1 MDYLLSENGRRELEA
16 LSKRRCLYAFDFD
29 GTLAKIVSD
38 PGSARL
44 GRSVQFWLEALAT
57 RAQTAVISGRSL
69 KDLRARVGAV
79 VSCLVG
85 NHGAEGPH
93 VVQEDMFQVQEIC
106 HGWLQLIT
114 EQFQTE
120 LLECGV
126 LVEQKSY
133 SLSFH
138 YRTVQQRG
146 EARAL
151 ISRIVT
157 ELDPTPRIVLGKSVV
172 NVMPTTA
179 WHKGTALQEC
189 IRQLGC
195 TTALYVGDDV
205 TDEDVFALRDP
216 RVLTVR
222 IGKKNASSAR
232 FFLNRQTEIAQVL
245 RLIVEMAG

>member
-1 MDYLLSENGRRELEA
+1 MDYLLSEKGRRELEA
-16 LSKRRCLYAFDFD
+16 LSKGRCLYAFDFD

-38 PGSARL
+38 PAGARL
-44 GRSVQFWLEALAT
+44 GRSVQFWLEALAK
-57 RAQTAVISGRSL
+57 RVQTAVISGRSL
-69 KDLRARVGAV
+69 EDLRSRVGAV

-85 NHGAEGPH
+85 NHGSEGPH
-93 VVQEDMFQVQEIC
+93 VVQEDMFQVRKAC
-106 HGWLQLIT
+106 NGWLQLIT
-114 EQFQTE
+114 DQFQAE
-120 LLECGV
+120 LIQCGV
-126 LVEQKSY
+126 FVEKKSY

-157 ELDPTPRIVLGKSVV
+157 ELAPTPRIVLGKSVV
-172 NVMPTTA
+172 NVIPTTA

-189 IRQLGC
+189 MRQLDC
-195 TTALYVGDDV
+195 PTALYVGDDV
-205 TDEDVFALRDP
+205 TDEDVFALRDA

-232 FFLNRQTEIAQVL
+232 FFLKRQTEIAQVL

>member
-1 MDYLLSENGRRELEA
+1 MNYLLSEKGRRELEA
-16 LSKRRCLYAFDFD
+16 LSKGRCLYAFDFD

-38 PGSARL
+38 PGGARL
-44 GRSVQFWLEALAT
+44 GRSVQVWLEALAK

-69 KDLRARVGAV
+69 EDLRPRVGAGV
-79 VSCLVG
+79 CCLVG
-85 NHGAEGPH
+85 NHGSEGPH
-93 VVQEDMFQVQEIC
+93 VVQEEMFQVQETC
-106 HGWLQLIT
+106 NGWLQLIT
-114 EQFQTE
+114 DQFQADLTQ
-120 LLECGV
+120 CGV
-126 LVEQKSY
+126 FVEKKSY

-138 YRTVQQRG
+138 YRTVQQRS

-151 ISRIVT
+151 ISRIVA
-157 ELDPTPRIVLGKSVV
+157 ELAPTPRIVLGKSVV
-172 NVMPTTA
+172 NVIPTTA
-179 WHKGTALQEC
+179 WHKGTALQKC
-189 IRQLGC
+189 MRHLGC

-232 FFLNRQTEIAQVL
+232 FFLNRQTEIAKVL

>member
-1 MDYLLSENGRRELEA
+1 MDYLLSEEGRRELEA
-16 LSKRRCLYAFDFD
+16 LSKGRCLYAFDFD

-38 PGSARL
+38 PAGARL
-44 GRSVQFWLEALAT
+44 GRSVQFWLEALAK
-57 RAQTAVISGRSL
+57 RVQTAVISGRSL
-69 KDLRARVGAV
+69 EDLRSRVGAV

-85 NHGAEGPH
+85 NHGSEGPH
-93 VVQEDMFQVQEIC
+93 VVQEDMFQVRKAC
-106 HGWLQLIT
+106 NGWLHLIT
-114 EQFQTE
+114 DQFQAE
-120 LLECGV
+120 LTQCGV
-126 LVEQKSY
+126 FVEKKSY

-157 ELDPTPRIVLGKSVV
+157 ELAPTPRIVLGKSVV
-172 NVMPTTA
+172 NVIPTTA

-189 IRQLGC
+189 MRQLDC
-195 TTALYVGDDV
+195 PTALYVGDDV
-205 TDEDVFALRDP
+205 TDEDVFALRDA

-232 FFLNRQTEIAQVL
+232 FFLKRQTEIAQVL